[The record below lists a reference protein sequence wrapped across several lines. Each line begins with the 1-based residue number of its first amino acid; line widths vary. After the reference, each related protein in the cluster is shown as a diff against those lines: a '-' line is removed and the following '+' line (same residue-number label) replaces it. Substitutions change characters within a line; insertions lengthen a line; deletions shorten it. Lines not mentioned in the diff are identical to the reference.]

1 MKSVGKT
8 IVLIMLILIL
18 IFGSLL
24 WFQYLGLMPVKS
36 FMNPVFKL
44 FHLEPQTSVT
54 QTSSSPVTGDLYE
67 DRLNAQRESLSILEE
82 ELNLR
87 NEQISKKENI
97 NIEEEVLYEIEQL
110 AGIISEKEKSLEE
123 REKTFNQIAKQY
135 DDKEVNIEQIAIYL
149 NSMPPNDAVALL
161 ENMDDQQIIDILRKV
176 DKMAADS
183 GAVSMSS
190 VWLMNM
196 KSERAAE
203 ISRKMINKPEA
214 LE

>member
-87 NEQISKKENI
+87 NEQISKKEK
-97 NIEEEVLYEIEQL
+97 ELEQL

>member
-67 DRLNAQRESLSILEE
+67 DRLTGSS
-82 ELNLR
+82 
-87 NEQISKKENI
+87 
-97 NIEEEVLYEIEQL
+97 
-110 AGIISEKEKSLEE
+110 IIS
-123 REKTFNQIAKQY
+123 TNQ
-135 DDKEVNIEQIAIYL
+135 
-149 NSMPPNDAVALL
+149 
-161 ENMDDQQIIDILRKV
+161 LRRSFV
-176 DKMAADS
+176 
-183 GAVSMSS
+183 G
-190 VWLMNM
+190 LFH
-196 KSERAAE
+196 
-203 ISRKMINKPEA
+203 
-214 LE
+214 LYY